1 MQPFTFPGLFNRVI
15 FGNGCIAQVGAE
27 LDRLSEGRRAL
38 ILSTAGQK
46 ARAEALAQ
54 QIGPRAAGVFAG
66 AVMHTPIEVTQEAV
80 AAFRQS
86 GADTIVSL
94 GGGSTIGLGKAI
106 ALRTDADQLVIP
118 TTYAGSELTDIVG
131 ETMAGQKTT
140 RRDPRIR
147 PEVVI
152 YDPELTLDLPMSV
165 TVPSALNALAH
176 VVESLYAP
184 DRNPISDMLCR
195 GALAPL
201 HDGLH
206 ALVRNPRDAE
216 ARAQVLYA
224 AWLCSGAFGGVSLAL
239 HHKLCHVLGGSFGMP
254 HAETHAILLPHT
266 AGFNAVAASGLL
278 APVAEVFGD
287 PIGAGLWDFAKA
299 VHAPMALRDL
309 GFDRADIARAADIAT
324 QNPYA
329 NPRPF
334 DSADIGALLQAAWSG
349 ARPDY

>member
-1 MQPFTFPGLFNRVI
+1 MTFFTFPGLCNRVL
-15 FGNGCIAQVGAE
+15 FGSGRIREVGAE
-27 LDRLSEGRRAL
+27 LDRLGEGRRAL
-38 ILSTAGQK
+38 ILATARQK
-46 ARAEALAQ
+46 AKAEALAAE
-54 QIGPRAAGVFAG
+54 IGPRAAGVFAG
-66 AVMHTPIEVTQEAV
+66 AVMHTPVEVTQEAL
-80 AAFRQS
+80 AALHRC

-106 ALRTDADQLVIP
+106 ALRTDADQVVIP

-131 ETMAGQKTT
+131 ETEEGRKTT

-152 YDPELTLDLPMSV
+152 YDPDLTRDLPMSV

-184 DRNPISDMLCR
+184 DRNPVSDMLCR
-195 GALAPL
+195 AALAPL
-201 HDGLH
+201 RAGLPT
-206 ALVRNPRDAE
+206 LVRDPRDGD

-239 HHKLCHVLGGSFGMP
+239 HHKLCHVLGGSFGLP

-266 AGFNAVAASGLL
+266 AGFNARAVPDLL

-287 PIGAGLWDFAKA
+287 PVGVGLWDFAISI
-299 VHAPMALRDL
+299 HAPMALADI
-309 GFDRADIARAADIAT
+309 GFARSDIARAADIAT

-329 NPRPF
+329 NPRRF
-334 DSADIGALLQAAWSG
+334 DAADIRALLEAAWAG
-349 ARPDY
+349 TRPDY

>member
-1 MQPFTFPGLFNRVI
+1 MRPFTFPGLSNRVI
-15 FGNGCIAQVGAE
+15 FGSGSIAQAAAE
-27 LDRLSEGRRAL
+27 IDRFGDGRRAL
-38 ILSTAGQK
+38 ILSTARQEPK
-46 ARAEALAQ
+46 AQALAQ
-54 QIGPRAAGVFAG
+54 TLGPRAAGVFAG
-66 AVMHTPIEVTQEAV
+66 AAMHTPVEVTENAL
-80 AAFRQS
+80 AAFHRH

-106 ALRTDADQLVIP
+106 ALRTDADQVAIP

-131 ETMAGQKTT
+131 ETADGQKTT

-147 PEVVI
+147 PETVI
-152 YDPELTLDLPMSV
+152 YDPDLTLDLPMSV

-201 HDGLH
+201 HDGLP

-266 AGFNAVAASGLL
+266 AGFNAVAAPDLL
-278 APVAEVFGD
+278 TPVAEVFGD
-287 PIGAGLWDFAKA
+287 PISAGLWEFSRTIN
-299 VHAPMALRDL
+299 APMALRDI
-309 GFDRADIARAADIAT
+309 GFDRADIARAADIAS

-334 DSADIGALLQAAWSG
+334 DSADISALLEAAWAG
-349 ARPDY
+349 ARPSA

>member
-1 MQPFTFPGLFNRVI
+1 MTPFTFPGLCNRVI
-15 FGNGCIAQVGAE
+15 FGSGSIGQTGAE
-27 LDRLSEGRRAL
+27 LDRLGDGRRAL
-38 ILSTAGQK
+38 ILATARQTSK
-46 ARAEALAQ
+46 ADALAA

-66 AVMHTPIEVTQEAV
+66 AVMHTPVEVTEAAL
-80 AAFRQS
+80 AAFHRH
-86 GADTIVSL
+86 GADTIVSF

-118 TTYAGSELTDIVG
+118 TTYAGSELTDILG
-131 ETMAGQKTT
+131 ETADGQKTT

-152 YDPELTLDLPMSV
+152 YDPDLTLDLPVSV

-184 DRNPISDMLCR
+184 DRNPISEMLCR
-195 GALAPL
+195 GALEPL
-201 HDGLH
+201 HAGLPV
-206 ALVRNPRDAE
+206 LVRNPRDVG

-239 HHKLCHVLGGSFGMP
+239 HHKLCHVLGGSFGLP

-266 AGFNAVAASGLL
+266 AGFNARAVPDLL
-278 APVAEVFGD
+278 APVAAVFGD
-287 PIGAGLWDFAKA
+287 PLGAGLWDFAKSI
-299 VHAPMALRDL
+299 HAPMALRDI
-309 GFDRADIARAADIAT
+309 GFDRADIARAATIAT

-334 DSADIGALLQAAWSG
+334 DAADIRALLDAAWAG
-349 ARPDY
+349 ARPDH